1 MPPEYYRYI
10 GWLSWMGDI
19 SVDLILPAGCFGTPH
34 ERLVVTGVV
43 PIVLMVLIALGNV
56 GIALIIHAIHIV
68 HDKLDEA
75 EEATAA
81 SGARDRRSSLAES
94 SILMQNRRRHAK
106 WMREHKEQLKNRHG
120 AHSIA
125 HHLGEASWAAWRTVA
140 AHALS
145 GSLQAVL
152 PLSYLCSTSI
162 ATQAPQRPSATLK
175 RSLQPPRMRT
185 IFLRPPARR
194 PSVSSTATH
203 TSWTPPRGG
212 ASPSWR
218 PTHRLNA
225 TPKTPSIG
233 CCGEPASASSAA

>member
-125 HHLGEASWAAWRTVA
+125 HHLGEATD
-140 AHALS
+140 
-145 GSLQAVL
+145 
-152 PLSYLCSTSI
+152 
-162 ATQAPQRPSATLK
+162 TQ
-175 RSLQPPRMRT
+175 
-185 IFLRPPARR
+185 
-194 PSVSSTATH
+194 TH
-203 TSWTPPRGG
+203 
-212 ASPSWR
+212 
-218 PTHRLNA
+218 L
-225 TPKTPSIG
+225 
-233 CCGEPASASSAA
+233 E